1 MQLHE
6 LQAVTATA
14 DPAIY
19 VATVDITDVNG
30 ERYVTDYVSTP
41 SDTFGLAP
49 AIRAAIDQ
57 WVADEKPVQPYEPP
71 PLGGIKTDLKT
82 HLDAAAENER
92 LKYIT
97 SGSGQA
103 MTYQQKAAEAAACL
117 ADTDPDPADYPLL
130 AAEIGITGA
139 TLAEVA
145 QAVHDAHQM
154 WRMIGAQIEA
164 ARLGGKAAIEAA
176 PSAEAAQTA
185 LDAALAALEAI
196 APPSP

>member
-30 ERYVTDYVSTP
+30 ERYVAEYASIPGDS
-41 SDTFGLAP
+41 FGLAP
-49 AIRAAIDQ
+49 YVRAAVEQ
-57 WVADEKPVQPYEPP
+57 WIAEERPVQPYAPP
-71 PLGGIKTDLKT
+71 PLDLIKSEIKAR
-82 HLDAAAENER
+82 LDAAAENER

-139 TLAEVA
+139 TLEDVA
-145 QAVHDAHQM
+145 DAVCAAHQA
-154 WRMIGAQIEA
+154 WRVIGAQIEA
-164 ARLGGKAAIEAA
+164 ARLGGKAAIDGA
-176 PSAEAAQTA
+176 PSAESAEDA
-185 LDAALAALEAI
+185 LNVALAALEAI
-196 APPSP
+196 VAPSP